1 MLLKEKITA
10 NRVINLTYKN
20 FFFALIDCTAA
31 YIFNEYILN
40 HFFDFPVF
48 IPTIL
53 GTVLAFFIGFNNNQA
68 YDRWWEA
75 RKIWGSIVNNS
86 RTFARSI
93 LSYVDDKGDD
103 RIQEIK
109 IYMVKSHITYLYAL
123 KKALRGMEDP
133 NVYRFLSDRDWV
145 KIKDHSNVPNA
156 LLSCQSD
163 DLNYLYKNGNI
174 DGFQFMQINQLLT
187 EFTNDMGASER
198 IKNTVFPTTYNFY
211 SKFFIWVFIY
221 CVTMS
226 LADLIGFWSIF
237 IGTLLGYVFFTI
249 QALGQ
254 NLVNPFEKDNIMG
267 IPLDSIT
274 RTIEINLLQML
285 QEENIPMPIESVN
298 EEYIM

>member
-31 YIFNEYILN
+31 YIFNEFILN

-53 GTVLAFFIGFNNNQA
+53 GTALAFFIGFNNNQA

-86 RTFARSI
+86 RTFARMIISF
-93 LSYVDDKGDD
+93 VDDKEDE
-103 RIQEIK
+103 RINEIK
-109 IYMVKSHITYLYAL
+109 NYMVKNHITFLYSL
-123 KKALRGMEDP
+123 KKALRGVEDV
-133 NVYRFLSDRDWV
+133 NVYKFLSDRDWV

-156 LLSCQSD
+156 LLLCQSD
-163 DLNYLYKNGNI
+163 DLNYLYKNGYI
-174 DGFQFMQINQLLT
+174 DGFQFMQINEIIT
-187 EFTNDMGASER
+187 TFTDDMGKSER
-198 IKNTVFPTTYNFY
+198 IKNTVFPTTYTFY
-211 SKFFIWVFIY
+211 AKFFIWVFIY
-221 CVTMS
+221 CVTMA
-226 LADLIGFWSIF
+226 LASMVGLWSIL

-285 QEENIPMPIESVN
+285 NDEPIPSPTESVKG
-298 EEYIM
+298 EYMM